1 MNEQVQAV
9 QRMQDYLEEHVEDE
23 VTLEDLAAVSLFS
36 PWHSYR
42 LFRRLT
48 GMTPADYQRRM
59 RLTHS
64 AARLREEGRRVADAA
79 FESGFGSVDG
89 YQRAFRREFGCNP
102 GAYAADPVPIGLFVP
117 YGVKFD
123 ELRRAHVPA
132 PANAARNVLVQ
143 TIEKPARRVVLK
155 RGVSAHDYFSY
166 GEEVGCQVWG
176 LVTSMEQ
183 LGGEPVSLWLPPRF
197 RPAGTSV
204 YVQGA
209 EMPAGFE
216 GPVPNGFDVVDLPAA
231 TYLSFQGEPFR
242 EEDFVD
248 AMESVQRAM
257 DRYDP
262 AVIGYA
268 WDDDHPRVQYE
279 PDPAAGYREM
289 RAVRPLATGERP
301 ACAAPTGP
309 APAPSA

>member
-1 MNEQVQAV
+1 M
-9 QRMQDYLEEHVEDE
+9 
-23 VTLEDLAAVSLFS
+23 
-36 PWHSYR
+36 
-42 LFRRLT
+42 
-48 GMTPADYQRRM
+48 
-59 RLTHS
+59 
-64 AARLREEGRRVADAA
+64 
-79 FESGFGSVDG
+79 
-89 YQRAFRREFGCNP
+89 
-102 GAYAADPVPIGLFVP
+102 
-117 YGVKFD
+117 
-123 ELRRAHVPA
+123 
-132 PANAARNVLVQ
+132 
-143 TIEKPARRVVLK
+143 
-155 RGVSAHDYFSY
+155 
-166 GEEVGCQVWG
+166 WG
-176 LVTSMEQ
+176 LITSMEQ

-248 AMESVQRAM
+248 AVESVQRAM

-262 AVIGYA
+262 AAIGYA